1 MLKFT
6 LATFGIVA
14 LLLFGALLG
23 GIWVWLSLI

>member
-23 GIWVWLSLI
+23 GIGYGCR